1 MNGFRSRL
9 VSLTR
14 KEFRQLLRDRS
25 NLAIG
30 ILLPMVLILIF
41 GYGMSLDVKNA
52 PVAVVMEDASPTAHE
67 AVAGLQLSPT
77 IAPVL
82 LGSMHDAEELM
93 RERKVDGIVRVP
105 GDFSRRLA
113 AGDARI
119 QLLVHGADAGR
130 ASIVL
135 RYATSL
141 GIDHREAR
149 RLSGMPV
156 EPPAPRPIGRWI
168 AAGAAL
174 VVVLAVTV
182 TLAVALDGNGSSAA
196 ALHASTLP
204 PPWKVSI
211 DVLNGSGDINYTRR
225 VASRVGSFGYRIQHV
240 TRANRFDYRETS
252 VYFEPGGGN
261 LAERLASQLG
271 GVPVHPLPGGN
282 NKRRLVVIVG
292 PAHATG

>member
-1 MNGFRSRL
+1 MELARPLATEPPAQTSPLTTLRL
-9 VSLTR
+9 QRKLTVEEAAKR
-14 KEFRQLLRDRS
+14 AALWPEQVEWIEEGKLYRFQGQDTAV
-25 NLAIG
+25 LA
-30 ILLPMVLILIF
+30 
-41 GYGMSLDVKNA
+41 
-52 PVAVVMEDASPTAHE
+52 
-67 AVAGLQLSPT
+67 
-77 IAPVL
+77 
-82 LGSMHDAEELM
+82 
-93 RERKVDGIVRVP
+93 
-105 GDFSRRLA
+105 
-113 AGDARI
+113 
-119 QLLVHGADAGR
+119 
-130 ASIVL
+130 VL

-211 DVLNGSGDINYTRR
+211 DVLNGSGDINYTRQ

-240 TRANRFDYRETS
+240 TKANRFDYPATA
-252 VYFEPGGGN
+252 VYYEPGG
-261 LAERLASQLG
+261 ATAAQRLAGQIGCGS
-271 GVPVHPLPGGN
+271 PKPLPGGSN
-282 NKRRLVVIVG
+282 PRRLVVIVG
-292 PAHATG
+292 PARATC

>member
-1 MNGFRSRL
+1 MELARPLATEPPAHTSPLTTLRL
-9 VSLTR
+9 QRKLTVEEAAKR
-14 KEFRQLLRDRS
+14 AALWPEQVEWIEEGKLYRFQGQDTAV
-25 NLAIG
+25 LA
-30 ILLPMVLILIF
+30 
-41 GYGMSLDVKNA
+41 
-52 PVAVVMEDASPTAHE
+52 
-67 AVAGLQLSPT
+67 
-77 IAPVL
+77 
-82 LGSMHDAEELM
+82 
-93 RERKVDGIVRVP
+93 
-105 GDFSRRLA
+105 
-113 AGDARI
+113 
-119 QLLVHGADAGR
+119 
-130 ASIVL
+130 VL

-174 VVVLAVTV
+174 AVVLTVTV
-182 TLAVALDGNGSSAA
+182 TLAVALGGNGSSAA

-240 TRANRFDYRETS
+240 TRAGRFDYRETS
-252 VYFEPGGGN
+252 VYFEPGGAD
-261 LAERLASQLG
+261 LAKRLAAQLG
-271 GVPVHPLPGGN
+271 GVAVHPLPGGN
-282 NKRRLVVIVG
+282 DKRRLVVIVG